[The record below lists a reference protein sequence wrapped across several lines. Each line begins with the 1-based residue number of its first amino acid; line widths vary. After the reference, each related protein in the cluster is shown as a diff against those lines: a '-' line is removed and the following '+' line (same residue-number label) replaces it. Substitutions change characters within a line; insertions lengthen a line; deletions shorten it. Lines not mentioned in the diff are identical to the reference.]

1 VPGGTPCN
9 PIAMPSPKQSDRSQY
24 RRYEIQLGRE
34 WSNGCASIHPT
45 SADLPILALSPLRTF
60 SLSEEEAVA
69 AAKRNIDE
77 ALADLS
83 KDVA

>member
-1 VPGGTPCN
+1 
-9 PIAMPSPKQSDRSQY
+9 MPSPKQSDRSQY
-24 RRYEIQLGRE
+24 RGYEIQLRRE
-34 WSNGCASIHPT
+34 WSNWCASIHPT
-45 SADLPILALSPLRTF
+45 RADLPILALSPLRT
-60 SLSEEEAVA
+60 LALRKEEALA

>member
-1 VPGGTPCN
+1 
-9 PIAMPSPKQSDRSQY
+9 MPSPNQSDRSHY
-24 RRYEIQLGRE
+24 RGYDIQLRRE
-34 WSNGCASIHPT
+34 WSNWCAAIHPT
-45 SADLPILALSPLRTF
+45 RDDLPILALSPLRTL
-60 SLSEEEAVA
+60 SLHKEEALA

>member
-1 VPGGTPCN
+1 MRAQRERQEYKGYD
-9 PIAMPSPKQSDRSQY
+9 IKLR
-24 RRYEIQLGRE
+24 RE
-34 WSNGCASIHPT
+34 WSNWCASINAT
-45 SADLPILALSPLRTF
+45 RADLPILAMSPLRTLA
-60 SLSEEEAVA
+60 SRKGQALA